1 MIKNVDSE
9 LYFYRFYFIRS
20 GVRLETLIFNTLQ
33 VTLMDSKAKVLLVEP
48 TALPILSDFASLI
61 YKNIV

>member
-1 MIKNVDSE
+1 M
-9 LYFYRFYFIRS
+9 
-20 GVRLETLIFNTLQ
+20 RLETLIFNTLQ

-61 YKNIV
+61 

>member
-1 MIKNVDSE
+1 M
-9 LYFYRFYFIRS
+9 
-20 GVRLETLIFNTLQ
+20 RLETLIFNTLQ